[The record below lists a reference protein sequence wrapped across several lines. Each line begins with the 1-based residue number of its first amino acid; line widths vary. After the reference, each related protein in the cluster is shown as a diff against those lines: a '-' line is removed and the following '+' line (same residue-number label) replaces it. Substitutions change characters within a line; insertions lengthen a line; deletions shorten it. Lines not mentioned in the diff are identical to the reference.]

1 MENLDQQEVESHMQ
15 LRNHIRH
22 WQNFEAI
29 DFIFSFLSE
38 DYPGSITFIEYQLS
52 QVP

>member
-29 DFIFSFLSE
+29 DFIFPFLSE

>member
-22 WQNFEAI
+22 WLNFEAI
-29 DFIFSFLSE
+29 DFIFPFLSE
-38 DYPGSITFIEYQLS
+38 DYPGINSHKCPNTPTS
-52 QVP
+52 